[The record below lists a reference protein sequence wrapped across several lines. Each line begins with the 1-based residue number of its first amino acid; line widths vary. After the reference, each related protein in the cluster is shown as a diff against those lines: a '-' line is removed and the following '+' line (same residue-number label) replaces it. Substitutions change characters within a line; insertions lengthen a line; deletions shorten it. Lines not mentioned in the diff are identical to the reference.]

1 MIFCESSE
9 GGQQGEVETSVP
21 GTVRLQSDHLV
32 SLDFCIFIL

>member
-1 MIFCESSE
+1 MLFCESSE

-32 SLDFCIFIL
+32 SRDFYVLIS